1 MDCSELKFKE
11 WLDKRKQKYFFVD
24 QSRESFPSVFAYKN
38 MKRPD
43 FVVFDFDFEKG
54 DVFVDTKSR
63 SSRHKDLILDEER
76 EVKKYMALEQETGK
90 KVYFAFVRDNDFSK
104 WYFIS
109 LSKVFYCPVRKSS
122 VDKRPFRA
130 IPLSMCSV
138 MDNAN

>member
-1 MDCSELKFKE
+1 MDTSEIRFKE
-11 WLDKRKQKYFFVD
+11 WLDRRNLKYFFVD

-43 FVVFDFDFEKG
+43 FIVFDFELEG
-54 DVFVDTKSR
+54 EDVFIDTKSR
-63 SSRHKDLILDEER
+63 SSRYRDFILDEEK
-76 EVKKYMALEQETGK
+76 EVKKYLILEHEIGK

-109 LSKVFYCPVRKSS
+109 LRKVLDCPVRLSS

-130 IPLSMCSV
+130 IPLSICIV
-138 MDNAN
+138 MDNTN